1 MATLRDIRRH
11 IRAVRNIEQLT
22 RAMQMVSAAKM
33 RRAQALA
40 QRASPYAVAMGE
52 VAQDVAKIDQ
62 EYRHPFMVPREEG
75 GGLLILVTSDRGLAG
90 ALNVNTI
97 RAAHAWMRREFGP
110 RYQVIPIGRKAV
122 DFAHR
127 RQLEVVDQQVGLP
140 DRMEPDQLRPTVEA
154 AVTAYLDGGVR
165 EVVLAYSSFKNL
177 LSQVPKVEQLLPIPP
192 LPDDQGPQTK
202 GDYIYEPDAHD
213 VLDRFMPEY
222 VVSQVYRAVLENQ
235 ASEHSARM
243 VAMRNASDAAG
254 DVIKDLSKTA
264 NKVRQ
269 ANITRELMEIVGGAE
284 ALSGARR

>member
-1 MATLRDIRRH
+1 
-11 IRAVRNIEQLT
+11 
-22 RAMQMVSAAKM
+22 
-33 RRAQALA
+33 
-40 QRASPYAVAMGE
+40 
-52 VAQDVAKIDQ
+52 
-62 EYRHPFMVPREEG
+62 
-75 GGLLILVTSDRGLAG
+75 
-90 ALNVNTI
+90 
-97 RAAHAWMRREFGP
+97 
-110 RYQVIPIGRKAV
+110 
-122 DFAHR
+122 
-127 RQLEVVDQQVGLP
+127 
-140 DRMEPDQLRPTVEA
+140 MEPDQLRPTVEA